1 MRFRPRSKRTGLRNV
16 LRLVLDTNTVL
27 SGLLWGGIPARLISA
42 ARAKEITLHCSAPL
56 MDELRGVIQREKF
69 AKGLAAR
76 GVTAEDLCNGYA
88 ALCQLVEPRPIVRTS
103 IDPDDDQILST
114 ALAARAH
121 LIVSGDRKHLL
132 ILHQFEG
139 IPIVT
144 AAEAVSMIE
153 AA

>member
-1 MRFRPRSKRTGLRNV
+1 M

-27 SGLLWGGIPARLISA
+27 SGLLWSGPPARLITA
-42 ARAKEITLHCSAPL
+42 ARNKEIALYCSQVLLGELH
-56 MDELRGVIQREKF
+56 GVIQREKF
-69 AKGLAAR
+69 IKRLATR
-76 GVTAEDLCNGYA
+76 NLDAEDLFNGYA
-88 ALCQLVEPRPIVRTS
+88 ALCQRVEPRQISRVSP
-103 IDPDDDQILST
+103 DPDDDKVLAT

-144 AAEAVSMIE
+144 AAQAMAMVEGV
-153 AA
+153 